1 MKSLDLTKPVTT
13 ESLLSEFESRFNQ
26 TMDLSKFT
34 KEELEDTANHVRT
47 KIHEI
52 TQNTHF
58 GNELKDDNYQ
68 KNQMML
74 DIINQAILE
83 RKLAEYGG
91 DMGTSIIGKATDQ
104 IKDKL
109 SKGQAISPADR
120 KVAAKA
126 MTSEI
131 SKMPKG
137 TGTMQGVKEG
147 VEEQSELI
155 LAAKD
160 MMDKVTGYL
169 EDLASMKTEG
179 MLELADRI
187 RDEMGADKA
196 DAFMQKIQPAIEQA
210 EATLTT
216 TRQELDNGVRILTG
230 EEVASEPM
238 GADDTMDMDTDL
250 DSLDS
255 EGEEETD
262 EFGASDAEAG
272 GTEPEG
278 REQRESKEV
287 FETSNR
293 LYGKLAGK

>member
-34 KEELEDTANHVRT
+34 KEELEDTANHIRT

-58 GNELKDDNYQ
+58 GHELKDDNYQ

-74 DIINQAILE
+74 DIVNQAI
-83 RKLAEYGG
+83 AEYGG
-91 DMGTSIIGKATDQ
+91 SMSMDPEVKGGSTALSAKQ
-104 IKDKL
+104 KL
-109 SKGQAISPADR
+109 DKGQALSPDE
-120 KVAAKA
+120 KKQ
-126 MTSEI
+126 I
-131 SKMPKG
+131 SKMLQ
-137 TGTMQGVKEG
+137 TEG

-230 EEVASEPM
+230 EEMASEPM

-255 EGEEETD
+255 EGGEEDD

-287 FETSNR
+287 FEQSNR
-293 LYGKLAGK
+293 IYGKLAGN

>member
-1 MKSLDLTKPVTT
+1 MKSLELTKPVTT

-26 TMDLSKFT
+26 TMDVSKFT
-34 KEELEDTANHVRT
+34 KEELEDTANHIRT
-47 KIHEI
+47 KIHNI

-58 GNELKDDNYQ
+58 GHELKDDAYQ

-74 DIINQAILE
+74 DIVNQAIT
-83 RKLAEYGG
+83 EYG
-91 DMGTSIIGKATDQ
+91 DKEKMAATQ
-104 IKDKL
+104 ALSAKNKLDKGMAL
-109 SKGQAISPADR
+109 GQDE
-120 KVAAKA
+120 KKLV
-126 MTSEI
+126 
-131 SKMPKG
+131 SKML
-137 TGTMQGVKEG
+137 TKEG

-169 EDLASMKTEG
+169 EDLATMKTES

-196 DAFMQKIQPAIEQA
+196 DAFTQKVQPAIEQA
-210 EATLTT
+210 EATLST

-230 EEVASEPM
+230 EEVAQDTI
-238 GADDTMDMDTDL
+238 GADDSMNMDTDL

-255 EGEEETD
+255 EGDEEAD

-278 REQRESKEV
+278 REQRESREV
-287 FETSNR
+287 FEASNR
-293 LYGKLAGK
+293 IYGKLAGK

>member
-1 MKSLDLTKPVTT
+1 
-13 ESLLSEFESRFNQ
+13 
-26 TMDLSKFT
+26 
-34 KEELEDTANHVRT
+34 
-47 KIHEI
+47 
-52 TQNTHF
+52 
-58 GNELKDDNYQ
+58 
-68 KNQMML
+68 
-74 DIINQAILE
+74 
-83 RKLAEYGG
+83 
-91 DMGTSIIGKATDQ
+91 
-104 IKDKL
+104 
-109 SKGQAISPADR
+109 
-120 KVAAKA
+120 
-126 MTSEI
+126 
-131 SKMPKG
+131 
-137 TGTMQGVKEG
+137 
-147 VEEQSELI
+147 
-155 LAAKD
+155 

-169 EDLASMKTEG
+169 EDLATMKTEG

-255 EGEEETD
+255 EGDAETD

-287 FETSNR
+287 FEASNR

>member
-13 ESLLSEFESRFNQ
+13 ESLLKEFESRFNM
-26 TMDLSKFT
+26 TMDLSKFNE
-34 KEELEDTANHVRT
+34 EELQDYANHVRT

-58 GNELKDDNYQ
+58 GQELKDDNYQ

-74 DIINQAILE
+74 DIINQAISE

-91 DMGTSIIGKATDQ
+91 SMADPEAKAGSTAISAKGKLD
-104 IKDKL
+104 
-109 SKGQAISPADR
+109 KGQALSQDEK
-120 KVAAKA
+120 KVV
-126 MTSEI
+126 
-131 SKMPKG
+131 SKML
-137 TGTMQGVKEG
+137 TKEG

-187 RDEMGADKA
+187 RDEMGADKS
-196 DAFMQKIQPAIEQA
+196 DAFLQKIQPAIEQA

-230 EEVASEPM
+230 EEVASDPM
-238 GADDTMDMDTDL
+238 GADDTMDMDTTDADL
-250 DSLDS
+250 DDS
-255 EGEEETD
+255 GIDDLETD

-287 FETSNR
+287 FEASNR
-293 LYGKLAGK
+293 LFSKLAGK